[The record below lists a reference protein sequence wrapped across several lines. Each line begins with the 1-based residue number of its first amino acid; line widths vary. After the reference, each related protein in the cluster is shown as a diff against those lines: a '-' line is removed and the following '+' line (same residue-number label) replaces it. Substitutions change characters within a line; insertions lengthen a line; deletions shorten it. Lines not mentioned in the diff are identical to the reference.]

1 MISHP
6 KCRKRDIS
14 RPFCQATGCFEQADV
29 YVVLKESEEP
39 VYYNSSA
46 YEESFKDNDS
56 YRIKK
61 MEEFQKEDETSEFD
75 GFKLILYLCNR
86 HDMDFKYLIKGSE
99 LQISKRCSLN
109 ITTSMIKSH

>member
-1 MISHP
+1 MISHT
-6 KCRKRDIS
+6 KYRKRHIS
-14 RPFCQATGCFEQADV
+14 LPFCQATGCFELADV

-39 VYYNSSA
+39 VYCNSFA
-46 YEESFKDNDS
+46 YEKLFKDNDM
-56 YRIKK
+56 YKIKNK
-61 MEEFQKEDETSEFD
+61 EESEEDEKSEFD

-109 ITTSMIKSH
+109 VTTSMIKSH

>member
-6 KCRKRDIS
+6 KYRKREIS

-39 VYYNSSA
+39 VYHNSFA
-46 YEESFKDNDS
+46 YRQPFKNNDI
-56 YRIKK
+56 YKK
-61 MEEFQKEDETSEFD
+61 KKEFEDWTCEFD

>member
-6 KCRKRDIS
+6 KYRKRYIS

-29 YVVLKESEEP
+29 YIVLKESEEP
-39 VYYNSSA
+39 VYCNSFA
-46 YEESFKDNDS
+46 YEEPFKDNNIHK
-56 YRIKK
+56 IKNK
-61 MEEFQKEDETSEFD
+61 EEFQEEDEKSEFD

-109 ITTSMIKSH
+109 VTTSMIKSH

>member
-6 KCRKRDIS
+6 KYRKRYIS
-14 RPFCQATGCFEQADV
+14 RHFCQSTVCFEQADV

-39 VYYNSSA
+39 VYCNSFS
-46 YEESFKDNDS
+46 YDDLFKDNDT
-56 YRIKK
+56 YKIKNK
-61 MEEFQKEDETSEFD
+61 EEFQEDEKPEFD

-109 ITTSMIKSH
+109 VTTSMIKSH